1 MTKIVELIISEE
13 EKEDQDGVFAISL
26 VEDPAIDEYWVA
38 LSKEKRQLKF
48 AKVDEDKRL
57 LIAPALVPNKHIF
70 RLADDGSDYYVWFS
84 QETIKKASELY
95 MQRNHLKSA
104 TYEHEKE
111 IDGLCVVESWIKE
124 SPIDK
129 SAKYGFEHCPIG
141 TWFVTMKVENDAIW
155 NKVKD
160 GEVLGFSIEGFFTDK
175 LNELSK
181 VRKNKNCPDGFEHK
195 MPDGSWMCG
204 KTMNYTNEAETN
216 IQIIKE
222 MIVEAETTYLDAYD
236 WDTCVADMKKEY
248 GDEETAKKVCAS
260 IKNRTI
266 AYTLI
271 PKMKEV
277 IEKEYKK
284 KSKKRKEKKY

>member
-70 RLADDGSDYYVWFS
+70 RMADDGSDYYVWFS
-84 QETIKKASELY
+84 KETIKKASELY
-95 MQRNHLKSA
+95 MKRNHLQSA
-104 TYEHEKE
+104 TYEHEKD
-111 IDGLCVVESWIKE
+111 IDGLCVVESWVKE
-124 SPIDK
+124 SVVDK
-129 SAKYGFEHCPIG
+129 SVKYGFEHCPIG
-141 TWFVTMKVENDAIW
+141 TWFVTMKVENDEVW
-155 NKVKD
+155 NKVKN

-175 LNELSK
+175 MQQMSTQSSNE
-181 VRKNKNCPDGFEHK
+181 
-195 MPDGSWMCG
+195 
-204 KTMNYTNEAETN
+204 EAQ
-216 IQIIKE
+216 IQMIKE
-222 MIVEAETTYLDAYD
+222 MIEEAETTYLDAYD
-236 WDTCVADMKKEY
+236 WDTCVSDMMKEY
-248 GDEETAKKVCAS
+248 GNEETAKKVCAS

-266 AYTLI
+266 AYTLV

-277 IEKEYKK
+277 IENGYKK
-284 KSKKRKEKKY
+284 KSSKRKEKKK